1 MEIKTNHKI
10 ISPIQHGLEIEI
22 PGAEFG
28 KYITKAVKWF
38 RSNIIIDGFRKG
50 KAPDAAVRAQV
61 GEKRIKERAA
71 EMLAADAFDQAGK
84 DLEKKPITPPEF
96 DIEDV
101 NDGEPIKFKVTYYI
115 EPPTPDGLA
124 KEIRDK
130 HYPEI
135 IMPEDIFPEGPPNI
149 QSTGPNPLSPETLRN
164 LPGLNLGDK
173 FIPNPLPNIPSPQ
186 KAVPVADPAKLE
198 IPDPEKLTKPPDVLP
213 RLPKRLQDLKEEMK
227 RKDKQKELGS
237 KLPAAENAVKPNTSE

>member
-10 ISPIQHGLEIEI
+10 ISVVQHGLEIEI
-22 PGAEFG
+22 PGMELG
-28 KYITKAVKWF
+28 KYIPKAVRWF

-61 GEKRIKERAA
+61 GEKRIKQRAA
-71 EMLAADAFDQAGK
+71 EMLAADAFDQAAK

-101 NDGEPIKFKVTYYI
+101 KDGEPIKFTAKYYI
-115 EPPTPDGLA
+115 EPPTPDELA

-135 IMPEDIFPEGPPNI
+135 IRPDDIFPEGPPNI

-186 KAVPVADPAKLE
+186 KAARLTEPPKLE
-198 IPDPEKLTKPPDVLP
+198 IPDPEKLTKPPDILP

-227 RKDKQKELGS
+227 RNETPKEQQ
-237 KLPAAENAVKPNTSE
+237 AEAPPTESGDEPET